1 MGDAI
6 RLLLA
11 DDHQLFRQVL
21 RRSLAGHPRFDV
33 VGEAADT
40 DETIRQARSLRPDM
54 VLMDLGMPGE
64 GGVSATRTLRAEM
77 PALEVVVVTGSE
89 EQEDL
94 QAALEA
100 GAKGYIL
107 KSSNYDALIESLVA
121 IAEGQ
126 AVTLP
131 KLVSPPPA
139 TPPTAP
145 RASRGERQT
154 ELSERELEV
163 LRLLAQGA
171 SNRQIADQLFLSE
184 NTVRTY
190 VAHILEKLG
199 LENRVQAAAYAL
211 RSGLVS

>member
-11 DDHQLFRQVL
+11 DDHTLFRQIL
-21 RRSLAGHPRFDV
+21 RRSLAGHPRFEV

-40 DETIRQARSLRPDM
+40 DETVRQARSLRPDM
-54 VLMDLGMPGE
+54 VLMDLEMPGD
-64 GGVSATRTLRAEM
+64 GGVAATRTLRAEM

-100 GAKGYIL
+100 GARGYVL
-107 KSSNYDALIESLVA
+107 KSSNYEALIQSLVA

-126 AVTLP
+126 AVAPPNLAGP
-131 KLVSPPPA
+131 APHPAPPA
-139 TPPTAP
+139 A
-145 RASRGERQT
+145 RAARRERQT

-163 LRLLAQGA
+163 LRLLAGGA
-171 SNRQIADQLFLSE
+171 SNRQIADQLYLSE

-190 VAHILEKLG
+190 V
-199 LENRVQAAAYAL
+199 
-211 RSGLVS
+211 

>member
-1 MGDAI
+1 MANEQTCHECGTPI
-6 RLLLA
+6 LEGRLNCIKCGTTYP
-11 DDHQLFRQVL
+11 
-21 RRSLAGHPRFDV
+21 S
-33 VGEAADT
+33 
-40 DETIRQARSLRPDM
+40 
-54 VLMDLGMPGE
+54 PGE
-64 GGVSATRTLRAEM
+64 RD
-77 PALEVVVVTGSE
+77 LERNPE

-94 QAALEA
+94 RAALEA

-131 KLVSPPPA
+131 KLASPPPA

-145 RASRGERQT
+145 RASRGERQA